1 MANNDNYSPQSP
13 EPYELSP
20 TLTPPMNVSTF
31 DSLETS
37 HTTTDDNTFYS
48 DDERRKIYF
57 LPSAPTP
64 APPPRKL
71 KIKLSL
77 SKRKGSVAAH
87 LRSLRLDDH
96 LSKGY
101 PRSIK
106 QELETLKTF
115 QTHLCTIKL
124 VILSI

>member
-13 EPYELSP
+13 EPSELSP

-37 HTTTDDNTFYS
+37 HTTTDDNTLYS
-48 DDERRKIYF
+48 DDERRRIYF
-57 LPSAPTP
+57 VPSTPTP
-64 APPPRKL
+64 PPPPRKL
-71 KIKLSL
+71 KMKLSL
-77 SKRKGSVAAH
+77 SKRSGIVAEH
-87 LRSLRLDDH
+87 LRSLRSDDH

-101 PRSIK
+101 PRPIK
-106 QELETLKTF
+106 KELETLKTF
-115 QTHLCTIKL
+115 QTHLRTINF